1 MSTGLKTQT
10 PLERIQRLADEL
22 RGAYESLVAGET
34 VAAPAEIRVLVR
46 EWNADVLPEIEARIT
61 KCHELVKR
69 GMRDE
74 ALGHALEQP
83 DLFEAVKLLDLERFG
98 RDAYSAW
105 MQAGQAAGLVAPSPP
120 QLDKMGDIEAAR
132 ERLADLK
139 PLLDQWRKM
148 NFQRVPLPNR
158 IKLLREITRRE
169 DAERND
175 VWRDM
180 LGKHESH
187 RLMEIKADLAR
198 LRARLGRD
206 GVAVA
211 EQVEREL
218 KQFLSE
224 LRGDWTTLEPPTD
237 LSDQATLLIVESRQ
251 RRIDALLDQ
260 LMPQLEAAHAG
271 LEADRVT
278 AKRSLYPLCDEWN
291 QTLSDRGAIDPADPR
306 LARIGPI
313 VDYVELLREH
323 ESLLA
328 EVSHRVNE
336 RPATFRARVAWAEE
350 LGRMMDRI
358 DDAATRLPVEDLEP
372 RRIKDLS
379 NRVADITDDVRREE
393 RLRRAFA
400 VSAVAALLISIS
412 ATAWSVYARSQH
424 RAAISMAIAACDAA
438 VKNIEAGNDVA
449 TAPDADWSAAVRRD
463 PRASAALARVKAAS
477 EKRDAVRESLGAQI
491 ESLSKRL
498 AELQTDPRPDP
509 LAPWPE
515 SFTLATKLLSE
526 IRDRKLAVT
535 DEERAKLEQPAATL
549 RTKAKDFTA
558 AADDAFEDR
567 VRRLD
572 ADQAAVELLIAD
584 DVKRARAKLD
594 EATAELET
602 LRRLATTSAC
612 PTAAEGYGGR
622 KLVSESVAAL
632 VSPDSK
638 VATKAN
644 GLRSRNDVVAGIAAR
659 ESEADRL
666 LMSEKY
672 AEYADA
678 IRKIADDLG
687 SGVIAR
693 DYISV
698 ARNHADWQAIAEW
711 RKFVTR
717 LQAPT
722 TLSSEKANNALDGLR
737 ALAPEVMRLDSF
749 KTTKPWLEP
758 ALERAV
764 ADTDDKLKHLKA
776 AFLKRLESRYGEEL
790 DGVMWE
796 KGVLPYP
803 RYYCLLKD
811 RPTPDQVKSVKYVTG
826 IPDAQNTWPQKT
838 LQFGTPQL
846 GNEVNQVADSPQ
858 KRLALEC
865 KKAVEINRATGAV
878 IDRLAVDVVRAAS
891 SPRKPPDGEPSLEPC
906 LHALLPR
913 FLVVAA
919 CDASPAVKATLVQSL
934 ADIQDAG
941 ADASGVPNMLKGV
954 DNNVYGAVLDPEKQA
969 DGAWVHANRAKCAAF
984 ISRVA
989 KEIGEAS
996 RIIEAREQEAAR
1008 RYLALSHYRC
1018 VGRLRRLAAGGWEV
1032 SGGDPAM
1039 RAGKPLYM
1047 AGSASEEY
1055 KMVPCVECDANGG
1068 VPPGSNVN
1076 ARAGDPVFIEV
1087 KTDAKG

>member
-10 PLERIQRLADEL
+10 PLEKIQRLADEL

-46 EWNADVLPEIEARIT
+46 EWNADVLPEIQARII

-69 GMRDE
+69 GLRDE
-74 ALGHALEQP
+74 AVGHALEQP

-105 MQAGQAAGLVAPSPP
+105 MQASQAAGLVAPSPP
-120 QLDKMGDIEAAR
+120 QLDKMGDIEASR

-139 PLLDQWRKM
+139 PLLDQWRRM
-148 NFQRVPLPNR
+148 NFQRAPLPNR

-206 GVAVA
+206 GATVA
-211 EQVEREL
+211 EQAECQAE
-218 KQFLSE
+218 QFLSE
-224 LRGDWTTLEPPTD
+224 LRGDWTTLEPPAD
-237 LSDQATLLIVESRQ
+237 LSDQAILLIVESRQ

-260 LMPQLEAAHAG
+260 LIPQLENAHAG
-271 LEADRVT
+271 LAADRAT
-278 AKRSLYPLCDEWN
+278 AKQSLYRLCDEWN
-291 QTLSDRGAIDPADPR
+291 QAISDRGAMDPADPR

-323 ESLLA
+323 GSLLA

-336 RPATFRARVAWAEE
+336 RPATLRARVASAED

-358 DDAATRLPVEDLEP
+358 DDSATRLPVEDLEH

-379 NRVADITDDVRREE
+379 DRVADIADDVHREE

-400 VSAVAALLISIS
+400 VSAVVALLIGVS
-412 ATAWSVYARSQH
+412 ATAWSVYAESQH
-424 RAAISMAIAACDAA
+424 RATVSMAIAACDAA

-449 TAPDADWSAAVRRD
+449 TSPDADWSAAVRRD
-463 PRASAALARVKAAS
+463 PRAAAALARVKAAS
-477 EKRDAVRESLGAQI
+477 KKRDAGREAFAAQI
-491 ESLSKRL
+491 ASLRKTL
-498 AELQTDPRPDP
+498 VEVQTAPRSDP

-526 IRDRKLAVT
+526 IRDRKLAIT

-549 RTKAKDFTA
+549 RTEAKDFIA
-558 AADDAFEDR
+558 AADDAFEAR
-567 VRRLD
+567 VHRLE
-572 ADQAAVELLIAD
+572 ADLAAVDLVIAD
-584 DVKRARAKLD
+584 DVKRARTKLE
-594 EATAELET
+594 EATMELET

-612 PTAAEGYGGR
+612 PTAAEGYSGR
-622 KLVSESVAAL
+622 KLVSESLAAL

-687 SGVIAR
+687 SGAIAR
-693 DYISV
+693 DYTSV
-698 ARNHADWQAIAEW
+698 ARDHANWQALAEW
-711 RKFVTR
+711 RNF
-717 LQAPT
+717 LSGMSDPT
-722 TLSSEKANNALDGLR
+722 KLSSEKAKGSLDKLR
-737 ALAPEVMRLDSF
+737 ALGPEVTRLDGF
-749 KTTKPWLEP
+749 KSSKPWLEP

-764 ADTDDKLKHLKA
+764 ADTSDKRNELKD
-776 AFLKRLESRYGEEL
+776 AFLERLESQYGEKL

-803 RYYCLLKD
+803 RYYCLLVD
-811 RPTPDQVKSVKYVTG
+811 RPLPDQVKAVKYVTG
-826 IPDAQNTWPQKT
+826 IPDEQETWPQKT
-838 LQFGTPQL
+838 LQFGTPQF
-846 GNEVNQVADSPQ
+846 GKEVNAVADSPQ

-865 KKAVEINRATGAV
+865 KKAVEANRTTGAV

-891 SPRKPPDGEPSLEPC
+891 SPQKPPDGEPTLEPC
-906 LHALLPR
+906 LHALLLR

-919 CDASPAVKATLVQSL
+919 CDASPAVKAALVQSL
-934 ADIQDAG
+934 VDIQDAG
-941 ADASGVPNMLKGV
+941 ADASGASNMLKGV
-954 DNNVYGAVLDPEKQA
+954 DNNVYGAVLDPEKQD
-969 DGAWVHANRAKCAAF
+969 DGAWVHANRAKCTTF

-989 KEIGEAS
+989 KEIGEAG
-996 RIIEAREQEAAR
+996 RIIEAREQEVAR
-1008 RYLALSHYRC
+1008 QYRGLSHYRC

-1039 RAGKPLYM
+1039 RAGKPLCV
-1047 AGSASEEY
+1047 AGGVSEEY
-1055 KMVPCVECDANGG
+1055 KMIPCVECDAKGG
-1068 VPPGSNVN
+1068 IPPGSNVS
-1076 ARAGDPVFIEV
+1076 ARAGDPVFIEI
-1087 KTDAKG
+1087 KTDSKG